1 MGQPAS
7 RLLPEDLLSV
17 TLGSAMGLGSLAT
30 RPAGDWRRAGWD
42 EGVDLD
48 HGVCKVTRVGLHG
61 DEMRWPRTQ
70 TRHRQWET
78 VLFDSSY
85 SLRDA

>member
-30 RPAGDWRRAGWD
+30 RPAGDWTGGERE
-42 EGVDLD
+42 EGVDL
-48 HGVCKVTRVGLHG
+48 
-61 DEMRWPRTQ
+61 
-70 TRHRQWET
+70 
-78 VLFDSSY
+78 
-85 SLRDA
+85 

>member
-30 RPAGDWRRAGWD
+30 RPAGDWRRGSSMI
-42 EGVDLD
+42 LN
-48 HGVCKVTRVGLHG
+48 HGVCKVSDTGWVTWR
-61 DEMRWPRTQ
+61 
-70 TRHRQWET
+70 
-78 VLFDSSY
+78 
-85 SLRDA
+85 

>member
-42 EGVDLD
+42 EGVDL
-48 HGVCKVTRVGLHG
+48 
-61 DEMRWPRTQ
+61 
-70 TRHRQWET
+70 
-78 VLFDSSY
+78 
-85 SLRDA
+85 